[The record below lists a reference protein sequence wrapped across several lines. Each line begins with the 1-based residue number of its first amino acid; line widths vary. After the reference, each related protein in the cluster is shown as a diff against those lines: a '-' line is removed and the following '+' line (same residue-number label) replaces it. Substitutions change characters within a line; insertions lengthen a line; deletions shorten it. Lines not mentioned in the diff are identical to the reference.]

1 MKRKNVLNLLLMAFL
16 AMGTVSCGSDNEGAP
31 APAPAPSTTVNNP
44 ITIQGQD
51 TCQQA
56 SDFNQFKTFVNEGR
70 FVKEGSD
77 VETYFYVEQ
86 ELERKDSKVLWI
98 FDTTRYKW
106 VVLGDFERIGRRN
119 SDEVTHEAG
128 NSRTAV
134 RDYLVNILNNAVDVN
149 GNGKYVQVQT
159 SSGMLYG
166 IDLCRPLAANPVM
179 EYDLEENRGYFQYNT
194 TTGNLNF

>member
-1 MKRKNVLNLLLMAFL
+1 MAFL

-56 SDFNQFKTFVNEGR
+56 NDFDQFKTFVNEGR

-134 RDYLVNILNNAVDVN
+134 RDYLMNILNDMVDFR
-149 GNGKYVQVQT
+149 GDGKYVQVQT
-159 SSGMLYG
+159 SSGMLYR
-166 IDLCRPLAANPVM
+166 IDLCRPLIANPVM
-179 EYDLEENRGYFQYNT
+179 QYDLEEDRGYFQYNT
-194 TTGNLNF
+194 RTGSLSF